1 MIPKPNIGGRG
12 YGPRAR
18 ALLLALACCT
28 GSWAA
33 AEPDRTSD
41 ADSDRSARRAEKGLD
56 WYYFIAAVN
65 VYPEL
70 KSEELINQTLEPV
83 LRTLSPGHEGVYTVS
98 DLRDDHGLWPPHLGL
113 GVNLNEKWSLFVEGG
128 YTAGKVRTKNDRP
141 SILLLPLH
149 TDFEIKRSALF
160 GGVGLDYFPWGMPAS
175 RNYDGL
181 GDRLSSAR
189 PFLGTR
195 LTWTYATFRAKVKLG
210 LNPLPNFVNLEL
222 SDAWGL
228 PSATVVGG
236 VDMPLTENTSLT
248 FNAGYNHFWD
258 QASDFEGYA
267 FTVQWRSYFKGPR
280 ARAHR
285 D

>member
-1 MIPKPNIGGRG
+1 MS
-12 YGPRAR
+12 A
-18 ALLLALACCT
+18 
-28 GSWAA
+28 
-33 AEPDRTSD
+33 
-41 ADSDRSARRAEKGLD
+41 ARRAKGGHD

-70 KSEELINQTLEPV
+70 KSEELINKTLEPV
-83 LRTLSPGHEGVYTVS
+83 LRTLSPGHDGVYTVS

-113 GVNLNEKWSLFVEGG
+113 GVNLNENWSLFFEGG

-149 TDFEIKRSALF
+149 TDFEIQRSALF
-160 GGVGLDYFPWGMPAS
+160 GGVGLDYFPWGMPES

-181 GDRLSSAR
+181 ADRLASMR

-210 LNPLPNFVNLEL
+210 LNPLPNVVNLEL
-222 SDAWGL
+222 SDAWRL
-228 PSATVVGG
+228 PSATVVCG
-236 VDMPLTENTSLT
+236 VDVPLTESTTLT

-258 QASDFEGYA
+258 QAFDFEGYA

-280 ARAHR
+280 SRAHGNHR
-285 D
+285 RRGDG